1 MVDDVQALKNLIYSY
16 SELLD
21 GGDIEGLGRLFARCT
36 VYPPGATEALHGAA
50 AIQGLIADAVRLYDG
65 IPSTKHLI
73 TNVAVEVADDR
84 RSASARCYYVAL
96 QARPELSLQ
105 PILAGRWHDRFES
118 DGTRWWFVE
127 RVIYADLFGDLSSHI
142 TMPLTP

>member
-1 MVDDVQALKNLIYSY
+1 MVDDVQAIKNLIYSY

-21 GGDIEGLGRLFARCT
+21 GGDIEGLARLFARCT

-50 AIQGLIADAVRLYDG
+50 AIHGLIADAVRLYDG

-73 TNVAVEVADDR
+73 ANVAVEVGDDH
-84 RSASARCYYVAL
+84 RSASARCYYVAF

-105 PILAGRWHDRFES
+105 PILAGRWHDRFEG
-118 DGTRWWFVE
+118 DGKRWWFVE
-127 RVIYADLFGDLSSHI
+127 RVIYADLFGDLSCHI
-142 TMPLTP
+142 KMR